1 MRKRKEPHHSIYI
14 YIYIKVAEDGSATC
28 VRALKWY
35 MANETDTYIMI
46 KYVDRVTEQVM
57 ICLGV
62 AKTRADHQG
71 CGDTR

>member
-1 MRKRKEPHHSIYI
+1 M
-14 YIYIKVAEDGSATC
+14 AEDGSATC

-57 ICLGV
+57 NRPGV
-62 AKTRADHQG
+62 AETRADHQG